1 MIRFDPTL
9 YVITDRA
16 IGRGRPLE
24 DLVAAAVLGGATAIQ
39 FRDKTQPARAML
51 EAGRRLMEITR
62 PAGVSLIVN
71 DRVDV
76 ALALDADGVHV
87 GGDDIPVAEARRIL
101 GPRKIVGASAATVAE
116 ARQAEADGADYVGV
130 GSIFPTASKPDA
142 GEAIGT
148 AALGPIKA
156 AVAIPVVAIGGID
169 HSNAGDAIRA
179 GADGIAVI
187 SAVMGA
193 DDAEE
198 AARGLLAA
206 VRAAQGR

>member
-16 IGRGRPLE
+16 IGRGRPLD
-24 DLVAAAVLGGATAIQ
+24 DLVAAAIRGGATVIQ
-39 FRDKTQPARAML
+39 LRDKAWPARLLL

-62 PAGVSLIVN
+62 PAGVLLIVN

-87 GGDDIPVAEARRIL
+87 GPDDIPVAEARRIL
-101 GPRKIVGASAATVAE
+101 GPRKIVGASAATVGE

-130 GSIFPTASKPDA
+130 GSLFPTASKPDA
-142 GEAIGT
+142 GEAIGP
-148 AALGPIKA
+148 AALRPIKA
-156 AVAIPVVAIGGID
+156 AVAIPVVAIGGIT
-169 HSNAGDAIRA
+169 HANAADAIRA

-187 SAVMGA
+187 SAVMAAEDVAGA
-193 DDAEE
+193 ARRILEAVL
-198 AARGLLAA
+198 AARG
-206 VRAAQGR
+206 